1 MFVWMLLAILL
12 ALVGVSSLYLVVAVA
27 VTALALRSRLRRLER
42 EGLPVQPVQM
52 GMFLPWRMM
61 F

>member
-1 MFVWMLLAILL
+1 MLVWLMLFVVLAVLGIT
-12 ALVGVSSLYLVVAVA
+12 AMYLVVAVA

-42 EGLPVQPVQM
+42 EGLPVQPVQL